1 MSPPPPPQV
10 TVILVHREQPR
21 RCIATA
27 RAFLEQGPAV
37 SIVVVDNGSRPE
49 ARDAIAGA
57 LPEAEVVALPGNFGF
72 GPAANEGLR
81 RWLEHGE
88 GEWVALAPH
97 DVLPEPGC
105 LKRILT
111 AASAVPAAGLASCEF
126 GEDLVPV
133 VDPYF
138 GGIELP
144 AERGEGWQPAGYPHG
159 SFMLLRRG
167 CLEEVGLFDE
177 RYFAYCEEA
186 DLAVRARR
194 AGWDV
199 GIVWGARVRNTHLGT
214 PLPVVEYLKL
224 RNSLLLVRSH
234 FGRYRAFVRTCFA
247 AAGTI
252 RQAARPRK
260 RPTGFSPGARVLAV
274 RDFVAGRFGPP
285 PDEQF
290 PDWATASI
298 AEPSGGAEASGT
310 DDPDGYPPEPWIS
323 PSASP
328 SAPS

>member
-1 MSPPPPPQV
+1 MTPPSPQV
-10 TVILVHREQPR
+10 TVVLVHREQPR

-37 SIVVVDNGSRPE
+37 SIVVVDNGSRPQ
-49 ARDAIAGA
+49 ARDAIAAA
-57 LPEAEVVALPGNFGF
+57 LPEAEIVALPGNFGF

-81 RWLEHGE
+81 RWLERGE

-97 DVLPEPGC
+97 DVLPDPGC
-105 LKRILT
+105 LERIVA
-111 AASAVPAAGLASCEF
+111 AASARPAAGLASCEF

-138 GGIELP
+138 GGIERP
-144 AERGEGWQPAGYPHG
+144 AVRGEGWQPAGYPHG
-159 SFMLLRRG
+159 SLMLLRRG

-194 AGWDV
+194 AGWEV

-214 PLPVVEYLKL
+214 PLPVIEYLKL

-234 FGRYRAFVRTCFA
+234 FGRYRTFIRTCFA
-247 AAGTI
+247 AVTTL
-252 RQAARPRK
+252 RQAAWPRQRPA
-260 RPTGFSPGARVLAV
+260 GFSPGARALAV
-274 RDFVAGRFGPP
+274 RDFLAGHFGPP
-285 PDEQF
+285 PDERF
-290 PDWATASI
+290 PDWATVPPP
-298 AEPSGGAEASGT
+298 PSPEDTEASGA
-310 DDPDGYPPEPWIS
+310 DDPDGYPAEPWTS
-323 PSASP
+323 RSASP
-328 SAPS
+328 SVPS

>member
-1 MSPPPPPQV
+1 MPPQPLSRV
-10 TVILVHREQPR
+10 TVVLVHREQPR
-21 RCIATA
+21 RCIAAA
-27 RAFLEQGPAV
+27 RAFLEQGGNV
-37 SIVVVDNGSRPE
+37 SIMVVDNGSRPE
-49 ARDAIAGA
+49 ARDAIAAA
-57 LPEAEVVALPGNFGF
+57 LPEAEIVCLPGNFGF

-81 RWLEHGE
+81 RWLERGD

-105 LKRILT
+105 LERILDA
-111 AASAVPAAGLASCEF
+111 AASRPAVGLASCEF

-144 AERGEGWQPAGYPHG
+144 AERGEGWEPAGHPHG
-159 SFMLLRRG
+159 SLMLLRRG

-186 DLAVRARR
+186 DLAVRARG

-214 PLPVVEYLKL
+214 PLPVIEYLKL

-234 FGRYRAFVRTCFA
+234 FGRYRAFIRICFA
-247 AAGTI
+247 VATLI
-252 RQAARPRK
+252 RQAARPRQ
-260 RPTGFSPGARVLAV
+260 RPAGFSPGARVLAV
-274 RDFVAGRFGPP
+274 RDFLSGRFGPP
-285 PDEQF
+285 PDDRF
-290 PDWATASI
+290 PSWAVVAD
-298 AEPSGGAEASGT
+298 PEASEGSST
-310 DDPDGYPPEPWIS
+310 DGYPPEPWIS

-328 SAPS
+328 SAPN